1 MFRGIVGGLGN
12 FWKNLSLRCLRL
24 QVEDV
29 RGGPAPSRPLPL
41 VPTLAAAD
49 STLPPKPKEG
59 NRLQPERTMQICA
72 NMFPIDLSEAVD
84 RVFKYEVNIVAQDGQ
99 ERDLTRAPGN
109 E

>member
-1 MFRGIVGGLGN
+1 
-12 FWKNLSLRCLRL
+12 
-24 QVEDV
+24 
-29 RGGPAPSRPLPL
+29 
-41 VPTLAAAD
+41 
-49 STLPPKPKEG
+49 
-59 NRLQPERTMQICA
+59 MQICA